1 MTNRQY
7 LIEIVTIK
15 VHTISESTPSA
26 LCEVNCPPVACTT
39 VCREYKGL
47 VPRSPKT
54 TPKALNV
61 AHRPDRAGRC
71 AAGIDSRVPRL
82 LPGGR
87 LFYGIAGRSAGRRS
101 GRRGGGPRVG
111 SRCRHRFGDVGIV
124 GRERHRGDHAIR
136 FLKYFPGVVPV

>member
-1 MTNRQY
+1 MRAAPSNPIPVKTLTPGVKPFAPMSDINARIPPSPLLSARMTNRQY

-54 TPKALNV
+54 TPNALNV
-61 AHRPDRAGRC
+61 AHRPDRDGWC
-71 AAGIDSRVPRL
+71 AAGIDSRV
-82 LPGGR
+82 
-87 LFYGIAGRSAGRRS
+87 
-101 GRRGGGPRVG
+101 VG
-111 SRCRHRFGDVGIV
+111 
-124 GRERHRGDHAIR
+124 
-136 FLKYFPGVVPV
+136 